1 VTGLAD
7 SPVTCTIDLEAP
19 GRRVGRLVLPRS
31 SNTAGWAATY
41 IPIASVVNGSGPT
54 VLVLAGNHGDEY
66 AGQIAALKLV
76 RELRAEQ
83 VTGRIIVVPCL
94 SPAASKAGTR
104 LWPSGANF
112 NRSFPGS
119 PAGAAHEQLADYLTR
134 ALFPIA
140 DAVID
145 IHTGGNSAYFIPCS
159 HMHVVDDPAQRQAM
173 LAGMLAWNSD
183 HHFLYIDIAGSG
195 LLPVEAEDQGKIVI
209 TTELGGGT
217 VIPGSVHRL
226 AQNGLANVLR
236 HLGVLEGE
244 VRTRASL
251 GLPPAV
257 ILDGRDPR
265 NYIAAPET
273 GLFESFVD
281 AGEAVAADQRVGAIH
296 FMERPDRPAEVLTAP
311 LAGVVAALRAITMTE
326 QGDNVV
332 VIGQPI
338 EASALA

>member
-1 VTGLAD
+1 MTRLAG

-31 SNTAGWAATY
+31 IEHCGLGGDVHPDRVRRERVGADRARPRREPRRRVRRPDRGAA
-41 IPIASVVNGSGPT
+41 
-54 VLVLAGNHGDEY
+54 
-66 AGQIAALKLV
+66 AGQGAAPGA
-76 RELRAEQ
+76 RHRA
-83 VTGRIIVVPCL
+83 VIVIPCL

-134 ALFPIA
+134 ALFPMS

-226 AQNGLANVLR
+226 AQDGLANVLR
-236 HLGVLEGE
+236 HLGVLQGE
-244 VRTRASL
+244 VRT
-251 GLPPAV
+251 
-257 ILDGRDPR
+257 GRRSVCRRRSSSTAGNQR

-281 AGEAVAADQRVGAIH
+281 AGEAVAADQPVGAIH

-326 QGDNVV
+326 QGDNVIV
-332 VIGQPI
+332 LGQPI